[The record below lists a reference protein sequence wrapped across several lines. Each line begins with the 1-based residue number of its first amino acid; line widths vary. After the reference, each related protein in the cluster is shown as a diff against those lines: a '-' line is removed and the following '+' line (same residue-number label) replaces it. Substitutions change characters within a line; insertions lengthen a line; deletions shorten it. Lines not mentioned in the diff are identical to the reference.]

1 MANIR
6 TIIRSFGGGEVSPE
20 MFGRFDDV
28 KYQSGLATCKNFIVK
43 PQGPAENRAGF
54 QFVREVKDSTKRV
67 RLIPFTYS
75 TTQTMVIEV
84 GDGYMRFHTSGA
96 TLMSGLSPYEV
107 SNTYAEGALFDIHH
121 VQSSDVLTMVH
132 PSYAPKE
139 LRRLGATNW
148 TFTSIDFSPAVLP
161 PGSVSVSAY
170 LPASSSTSA
179 DTKVDM
185 IYVVTSVASDG
196 LSESVSSAEVTVQ
209 NNIYVTGAYNTISWA
224 AASGAIR
231 YNVYKNQGGLF
242 GYIGETQ
249 STSLVDDNI
258 APDLGKTPPI
268 YDAAF
273 AQNGIASVPVTSGG
287 TGYGTGYTGGEI
299 TAVAVTASGSGY
311 TSGVTLTVSDPTGS
325 GATFTVTR
333 KPFPDSD
340 EILSITVTSQG
351 SGYTNPTFVFS
362 DSGGSGAAVSAT
374 VNPAS
379 NLPTLSVS
387 DSTGTGAVLSPT
399 VSGGVITGIRV
410 VNAGQNYTA
419 PTVSVSAAAGG
430 SGAVIGT
437 PVLTG
442 VDYPGA
448 VSYFEQRRCFAG
460 TNIKPQNLWMTMSG
474 TESNLSYSLP
484 LKDDDRI
491 SFRVAAREANM
502 IRHIVPLSELVLLT
516 SAAEWR
522 VTSVNSDAI
531 TPTTTSVKP
540 QAYIGASNV
549 QPVIAGSA
557 IVYGAA
563 RGGHV
568 MEFGFNSNAGG
579 YVSGDLCW
587 RASHLFDGFDIVD
600 MAYAKA
606 PVPIVWF
613 VRSDG
618 VLLGLTYIPDQQV
631 GAWHQHTTDGLF
643 ESCCVVAEGDEDV
656 LYVVV
661 RRTIGGVQKRY
672 VERMAS
678 RQVSSISAGFFVD
691 SGLTYSG
698 APATTITGLSHLEG
712 ETVAILADGVE
723 MAQQVVSGGSVTLD
737 GAASLVHAGLP
748 ITAEMVTLPVAAQ
761 LDGSFGQG
769 RAKNVNKAWIRV
781 FLSSVLKVGP
791 SFDKL
796 VDTRVQSGAAYVS
809 PMALVSQ
816 EIPVMTSPAWA
827 EGGQVYLRHTSP
839 TPLTVVS
846 LATEV
851 SIGG

>member
-6 TIIRSFGGGEVSPE
+6 TILRSFGGGEVSPE

-28 KYQSGLATCKNFIVK
+28 KYQSGLALCKNFIIK

-54 QFVREVKDSTKRV
+54 QFVREVKTSAKRT

-75 TTQTMVIEV
+75 TTQTMVIEL
-84 GDGYMRFHTSGA
+84 GEGYMRFHTGGA
-96 TLMSGLSPYEV
+96 TLMDGASPYEV
-107 SNTYAEGALFDIHH
+107 SNSYDEDHLFDIHH
-121 VQSSDVLTMVH
+121 VQSSDVLSMVH
-132 PSYAPKE
+132 TSYPPQE
-139 LRRLGATNW
+139 LKRLGATNW
-148 TFTSIDFSPAVLP
+148 TLEDIDFEPAVLP
-161 PGSVSVSAY
+161 PGSVTVTGY
-170 LPASSSTSA
+170 LPPSSSTNT
-179 DTKVDM
+179 DTKIDM
-185 IYVVTSVASDG
+185 AYVVTAVASDELSESVASD
-196 LSESVSSAEVTVQ
+196 EVTVQ

-224 AASGAIR
+224 ASTGAMR

-242 GYIGETQ
+242 GYIGQTQ
-249 STSLVDDNI
+249 SLSLVDDNI

-268 YDAAF
+268 YDTPF
-273 AQNGIASVPVTSGG
+273 AQSGISSVPVTSGG
-287 TGYGTGYTGGEI
+287 SGYGTAYTGGEI
-299 TAVAVTASGSGY
+299 TAVTVTNSGSGY
-311 TSGVTLTVSDPTGS
+311 GSGVTLSVSDPTGS

-333 KPFPDSD
+333 KPFPDAD
-340 EILSITVTSQG
+340 EILSITVDTQG

-362 DSGGSGAAVSAT
+362 GGGGSGATVSAT
-374 VNPAS
+374 INPAS

-387 DSTGTGAVLSPT
+387 DTSGSGAVLSPV

-410 VNAGQNYTA
+410 VNPGRDYTS
-419 PTVSVSAAAGG
+419 PTVTVLSAAGG
-430 SGAVIGT
+430 TGAVIGA

-442 VDYPGA
+442 VEYPGA

-460 TNIKPQNLWMTMSG
+460 TNVKPQNLWGTMSG

-491 SFRVAAREANM
+491 AFRVAAREANL
-502 IRHIVPLSELVLLT
+502 IRHIVPLSELILLT
-516 SAAEWR
+516 SAAEWQ

-531 TPTTTSVKP
+531 TPTTISVKP
-540 QAYIGASNV
+540 QSYVGASNV

-568 MEFGFNSNAGG
+568 MEFGFNSQAGG
-579 YVSGDLCW
+579 YVAGDLCW
-587 RASHLFDGFDIVD
+587 RTSHLFDGYDIVD
-600 MAYAKA
+600 MAYSKA

-618 VLLGLTYIPDQQV
+618 VLLALTYIPDQQV
-631 GAWHQHTTDGLF
+631 GAWHQHTTDGFF

-661 RRTIGGVQKRY
+661 KRNIGGTDKRY
-672 VERMAS
+672 VERLAS
-678 RQVSSISAGFFVD
+678 RRVTDIEDGFFVD

-698 APATTITGLSHLEG
+698 TAATTITGLSHLNG
-712 ETVAILADGVE
+712 KTVSILADGIE
-723 MAQQVVSGGSVTLD
+723 QAQQVVSGGSITLD
-737 GAASLVHAGLP
+737 TAATKVHVGLP
-748 ITAEMVTLPVAAQ
+748 IVADMVTLPIAAQ

-769 RAKNVNKAWIRV
+769 RQKNVNKAWIRV

-791 SFDKL
+791 SFDKV
-796 VDTRVQSGAAYVS
+796 VDTKPQTFGAHSS
-809 PMALVSQ
+809 PMDLVSQ
-816 EIPVMTSPAWA
+816 EIPVMTNPSWSD
-827 EGGQVYLRHTSP
+827 GGQVYLRHTSP

-851 SIGG
+851 SIGS